1 MTRTGL
7 GLCSLEGGRAVVG
20 REGASVM
27 LRI

>member
-7 GLCSLEGGRAVVG
+7 GLCSLEGGRAVGG

>member
-7 GLCSLEGGRAVVG
+7 GLCSLDGGRAVGG